1 MTDQATERRQPISD
15 EDVERIAEAV
25 AAKTRKA
32 FHIEEEVHYN
42 QHQKLDRLLDIYDN
56 ATNIF
61 WKSFLALFITG
72 AIVLA
77 GMMASKGL
85 K

>member
-1 MTDQATERRQPISD
+1 MENEDRRHPITDDDID
-15 EDVERIAEAV
+15 RIAEAV
-25 AAKTRKA
+25 AVKTKAA

-42 QHQKLDRLLDIYDN
+42 AHKRLDRLLEACDD

-61 WKSFLALFITG
+61 WKAFLGLVVIG

-77 GMMASKGL
+77 GVVSVKGI